1 MTSTRPTSN
10 PVPRRGSLSFF
21 GRFFFDRPGRTVA
34 MVVML
39 TLAGLSEGFGLVTM
53 LPLLEL
59 TLDSE
64 QTTPVSA
71 ALRRGLAAVGLEP
84 TLGTMLLMILVA
96 MTAKGVLLWFGM
108 REVGYTVAG
117 VAADL
122 RLRLLAALVRARYA
136 FFHEQP
142 GGHIVTAAATEA
154 RRAAWAYRDACH
166 VFADS
171 VQAAAYICVIFLVD
185 WRIALLAPLVGGLM
199 WLVLWGMVRL
209 SRRAGLAQTQAM
221 QGLVSG
227 LSSMLPNIKS
237 VKAMAR
243 ESRLTRYLDH
253 EIHSYERAERNAV
266 MALET
271 STSFREPIIVLAM
284 VTGLYFA
291 MSDDSSLQFTA
302 VVALAIFAYR
312 TLLILGRILQHYQS
326 MVSGEAAFW
335 SLIDQIEDAE
345 AAAETLPDAANAPI
359 EPLHLERGIVF
370 DGVSFG
376 YEEHPI
382 LHDVSL
388 DLPAHSLVTL
398 CGPSGSGKTTLVD
411 LLVGLMPPDEGRILI
426 DGRRLDEVDIRSWRR
441 TVGYVPQELMLFP
454 GTVAENVTLGDDA
467 FTREEVER
475 ALRAAGCWDF
485 VASHPDGLDR
495 KVGEGGRML
504 SGGQGQR
511 LMLARALVH
520 RPQLLIL
527 DEATTGLDPATEDAV
542 CTTVLALRN
551 EMTILAISHQPR
563 LREVSD
569 VVVRVEGGRVV
580 PLEDEP
586 ISETG

>member
-1 MTSTRPTSN
+1 
-10 PVPRRGSLSFF
+10 
-21 GRFFFDRPGRTVA
+21 

-39 TLAGLSEGFGLVTM
+39 TMAGLSEGFGLVTM

-59 TLDSE
+59 TLDADRPTAPS
-64 QTTPVSA
+64 VA
-71 ALRRGLAAVGLEP
+71 VRRGLAVFGLEP
-84 TLGTMLLMILVA
+84 TLGTMLVIILCA
-96 MTAKGVLLWFGM
+96 MTVKGILLWFGM

-122 RLRLLAALVRARYA
+122 RHRLLAALVRARYS

-142 GGHIVTAAATEA
+142 AGQIVAAAATEA

-166 VFADS
+166 VFADA
-171 VQAAAYICVIFLVD
+171 VQAAAYISVIFLVN
-185 WRIALLAPLVGGLM
+185 WRVALLAPLVGGAM
-199 WLVLWGMVRL
+199 WLFLWSMVHL
-209 SRRAGLAQTQAM
+209 SRRAGRAQTAAM
-221 QGLVSG
+221 QGLISG
-227 LSSMLPNIKS
+227 LSGLLPNIKS

-243 ESRLTRYLDH
+243 ESLLTRYLDD
-253 EIHSYERAERNAV
+253 EIHRYERAERNAV

-271 STSFREPIIVLAM
+271 TASFREPIIVLAM

-291 MSDDSSLQFTA
+291 MSDSSTLQFTA

-312 TLLILGRILQHYQS
+312 TLLILGRILQDYQS

-335 SLIDQIEDAE
+335 SLIDQIDAAE
-345 AAAETLPDAANAPI
+345 AAAEAIPI
-359 EPLHLERGIVF
+359 TSDEVPESLRLERDIVF

-376 YEEHPI
+376 YEDHSI
-382 LHDVSL
+382 LRQVSL
-388 DLPAHSLVTL
+388 RLAAHSLVTL

-411 LLVGLMPPDEGRILI
+411 LLVGLMPPDSGRILI
-426 DGRRLDEVDIRSWRR
+426 DGQSLDSLDLRSWRR
-441 TVGYVPQELMLFP
+441 NIGYVPQELMLFP
-454 GTVAENVTLGDDA
+454 GTVADNVTLGDDR
-467 FTREEVER
+467 FTREQVER

-485 VASHPDGLDR
+485 IASHPDGLDR
-495 KVGEGGRML
+495 KVGERGRML

-527 DEATTGLDPATEDAV
+527 DEATTGLDPATEDEV
-542 CTTVLALRN
+542 CSTVLGLRD
-551 EMTILAISHQPR
+551 EMTIIAISHQPR

-569 VVVRVEGGRVV
+569 QVVHVEGGRVTRV
-580 PLEDEP
+580 EDAGVDAARTR
-586 ISETG
+586 S

>member
-1 MTSTRPTSN
+1 
-10 PVPRRGSLSFF
+10 
-21 GRFFFDRPGRTVA
+21 

-39 TLAGLSEGFGLVTM
+39 TLAGLSEGFGLITM

-59 TLDSE
+59 TLDAE
-64 QTTPVSA
+64 QTTAVSA
-71 ALRRGLAAVGLEP
+71 AVRRGLAAFGLEP
-84 TLGTMLLMILVA
+84 TLGTMLVMILCA
-96 MTAKGVLLWFGM
+96 MTAKGILLWFGM

-122 RLRLLAALVRARYA
+122 RHRLLAALVRARYS

-142 GGHIVTAAATEA
+142 AGDIIAAAATEA

-166 VFADS
+166 VFADG
-171 VQAAAYICVIFLVD
+171 VQAAAYICVIVLVD
-185 WRIALLAPLVGGLM
+185 WRIALLAPLVGGAM
-199 WLVLWGMVRL
+199 WLILSGMVHL
-209 SRRAGLAQTQAM
+209 SRRAGQAQTAAM
-221 QGLVSG
+221 QGMVSG

-243 ESRLTRYLDH
+243 EARLTRYLDK
-253 EIHSYERAERNAV
+253 EIRRYERAERNAV

-271 STSFREPIIVLAM
+271 TASFREPIIVLAM

-291 MSDDSSLQFTA
+291 MSENSTLQFTA

-312 TLLILGRILQHYQS
+312 TLLIIGRILQYYQS

-335 SLIDQIEDAE
+335 SLIGQIEAAE
-345 AAAETLPDAANAPI
+345 AAAEPFRDPSAESTQRLRLDREILFEA
-359 EPLHLERGIVF
+359 
-370 DGVSFG
+370 VSFG
-376 YEEHPI
+376 YEDHPI
-382 LHDVSL
+382 LRDVSL
-388 DLPAHSLVTL
+388 RLPAHSLITL
-398 CGPSGSGKTTLVD
+398 SGPSGSGKTTLVD
-411 LLVGLMPPDEGRILI
+411 LLVGLMPPDQGRILL
-426 DGRRLDEVDIRSWRR
+426 DGRPLDEIDIRSWRR

-454 GTVAENVTLGDDA
+454 GTVADNVTLGDDS
-467 FTREEVER
+467 FTRGEVER
-475 ALRAAGCWDF
+475 ALRAAGCWEF
-485 VASHPDGLDR
+485 VASHPKGVKR
-495 KVGEGGRML
+495 KVGERGRML

-542 CTTVLALRN
+542 CSTVLDLRS

-569 VVVRVEGGRVV
+569 LVVRVEAGEVQLV
-580 PLEDEP
+580 EPP
-586 ISETG
+586 ISEVG